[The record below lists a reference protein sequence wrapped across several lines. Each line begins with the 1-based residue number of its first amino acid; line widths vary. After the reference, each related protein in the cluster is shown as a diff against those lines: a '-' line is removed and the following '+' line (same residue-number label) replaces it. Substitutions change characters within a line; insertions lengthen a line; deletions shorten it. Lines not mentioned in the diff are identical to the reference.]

1 MRTNL
6 NIILAPI
13 LSEKSAKMM
22 ESLNKYVFK
31 VSVSANKLQ
40 IKKELE
46 KRFNVEILKVSTLN
60 FKGKTK
66 NTTIRSGGHVLRSSG
81 KRSSSLF
88 RIIFS
93 TSWSAILTQFCGPFF
108 SV

>member
-1 MRTNL
+1 MSTNL

-81 KRSSSLF
+81 KRSS
-88 RIIFS
+88 
-93 TSWSAILTQFCGPFF
+93 WKKAIVTLKEGHKIDLVEGDFN
-108 SV
+108 

>member
-1 MRTNL
+1 MSTNL

-66 NTTIRSGGHVLRSSG
+66 NTTIKSGGHVLRSSG
-81 KRSSSLF
+81 KRSS
-88 RIIFS
+88 
-93 TSWSAILTQFCGPFF
+93 WKKAIVTLKEGHKIDLVEGDFN
-108 SV
+108 